1 MHKLLTAVLVF
12 CQNIVSERW
21 HMELCDG
28 TWLLNGDLHQQA
40 VHDLTRIDVDRVVV
54 VPAPPL
60 EQFIVGQG
68 EGHLAEGRDIYRNLE
83 LVCVPWSERQ
93 CFMLRVYYEQPRCI
107 MKYFIGRL
115 FFVCVWY
122 KYLIST
128 CTWSEYSYLNCFYA
142 FVPNTVSCFYV
153 YRIQLHVSMATR

>member
-1 MHKLLTAVLVF
+1 MHILLTAVLVF
-12 CQNIVSERW
+12 CQNIVSEWW

-28 TWLLNGDLHQQA
+28 TWLLNGDLHQQT

-83 LVCVPWSERQ
+83 LVCVPWSERK
-93 CFMLRVYYEQPRCI
+93 CFMLRVYYKQPRCI
-107 MKYFIGRL
+107 MMYFIGRL
-115 FFVCVWY
+115 VFVFVWY

-128 CTWSEYSYLNCFYA
+128 CTCTEYRYLN
-142 FVPNTVSCFYV
+142 CFYV
-153 YRIQLHVSMATR
+153 YRIQ